1 MQMIKFILKPW
12 KMTLNGSLFD
22 LFALCTIV
30 EIYILIRFHKQA
42 FFFQVSVFWLK
53 NSTLFFNFITI
64 LPILLKKNFF
74 IAYEFFKIEM
84 KQQNFAK
91 IKSTASPRK
100 KSNFIVY

>member
-1 MQMIKFILKPW
+1 
-12 KMTLNGSLFD
+12 MTLNGSLFD

-30 EIYILIRFHKQA
+30 EIYILIRFHKQP

-53 NSTLFFNFITI
+53 NSTFFLNFITI
-64 LPILLKKNFF
+64 LPILLKKIFF

-100 KSNFIVY
+100 KSNFIVH